1 MLNTCLEFAVLTSDG
16 VLKLCQFQ
24 PLRKQVDSNNSYTII
39 KKASLQTFEELN
51 NQMKMR
57 SIHLRGS

>member
-24 PLRKQVDSNNSYTII
+24 PLRKQADSNNSYTII
-39 KKASLQTFEELN
+39 KKASL
-51 NQMKMR
+51 
-57 SIHLRGS
+57 